1 MAKKKQLA
9 GKKTKLAKLPLTQ
22 ALAHQA
28 EEPALWGP
36 PPAAPR
42 QLPFTWEEAQAGVA
56 GPLAALYLQL
66 VRELATLRFTLQP
79 AAARGAG
86 RPQDSLPPQV
96 PPDPRIRGAL
106 RLAREDLQ
114 TLHQLLSRP

>member
-22 ALAHQA
+22 ALANQA
-28 EEPALWGP
+28 EEPAPWGP
-36 PPAAPR
+36 PPAPR

-66 VRELATLRFTLQP
+66 VRELATLRFTLLP
-79 AAARGAG
+79 AAARGLD
-86 RPQDSLPPQV
+86 RPQDSLPAQV
-96 PPDPRIRGAL
+96 PPASRIRGAL